1 MIKNW
6 TPRYLAG
13 VLLVTLLASC
23 TAAPVAAPV
32 AEVVPPTAIAAPTE
46 AAVATEV
53 PAPPPTE
60 VPVVKTRL
68 RIAQSVDVQGLEPS
82 NVNSRA
88 ESNIFNHMF
97 GQLFEIAVTGSLDP
111 YLADSYTVSEDGL
124 AMSFKLKEG
133 LVCHDGEALTAEDVA
148 YTFERAADDANAFTG
163 NTAGFVMDSIDYQGV
178 RVDSELEVTILMGK
192 YTSPALG
199 LISEVYIHCKDSYSA
214 MSLEDAAANPI
225 GSGPY
230 KFVEWVKDD
239 HVLLEKV
246 ADYAPRTVA
255 YDELEWKVIPEAST
269 RSAALIAGE
278 VDIITNVPPDQ
289 HKGINGYGRGEVKG
303 VSDTRRMYVG
313 YNLGDEFAN
322 TPDGKILQDKNVRIA
337 LQYAVDVPTI
347 CKTLLAFDCE
357 RASSMVNPP
366 NNNANLKA
374 YSYDPEMAKKLLD
387 EAGYKANADGVRFE
401 MGMMAGKGRY
411 LNDVNVV
418 LAIAQYLTDVGVK
431 VNLKQMEWGSEFVPL
446 LRKHQVGPLFFVG
459 TGGATWSGVYDMSD
473 ISKPDAATNYTE
485 WSNPEWFEGW
495 TKLSETRDSVKEKEI
510 TDGMLEIMY
519 NDPPW
524 LFMYFQPDFYGVN
537 NDVNWEPRRDEIV
550 DVLLATPK

>member
-1 MIKNW
+1 MIKNL

-32 AEVVPPTAIAAPTE
+32 AEVVPPTAIVAPTE

-68 RIAQSVDVQGLEPS
+68 RIAQSVDLQGLEPS

-303 VSDTRRMYVG
+303 VSGTRRMYVG

>member
-1 MIKNW
+1 MTKNW
-6 TPRYLAG
+6 ITRHLAG
-13 VLLVTLLASC
+13 MLLVTLLASC

-68 RIAQSVDVQGLEPS
+68 RIAQSVDLQGLEPS

-88 ESNIFNHMF
+88 ESNVFTHLY

-111 YLADSYTVSEDGL
+111 YLADSYTVSDDGL

-269 RSAALIAGE
+269 RAAALIAGD

-289 HKGINGYGRGEVKG
+289 HKGINGYGLGEVKG
-303 VSDTRRMYVG
+303 VSGTRRMYVG

-537 NDVNWEPRRDEIV
+537 NDVNWEPRRDEIL